1 MMLAPWTSLRRV
13 VQQSLATTRAFT
25 ATAGACEKALPP
37 RRKIADHEITEA
49 FLRGTGPGGQKINKT
64 SCAVQ
69 LKHLATGI
77 VVKSQH
83 TRSREQNR
91 KFARLLLGEKLDELE
106 KGEDSRNAI
115 KLDRARTK
123 KASANKKTKRK
134 YKKLEEA
141 KAAAIGDETAEEGDG
156 EGEDAVDGLEY
167 TKDSSS
173 DSSSSSEIRKPDQA
187 P

>member
-1 MMLAPWTSLRRV
+1 MMLAPWTFLRGI
-13 VQQSLATTRAFT
+13 VQQRFATRAFT
-25 ATAGACEKALPP
+25 ATAAACEKALPP

-106 KGEDSRNAI
+106 KGGDSRNAI
-115 KLDRARTK
+115 KLERARTK

-141 KAAAIGDETAEEGDG
+141 KAAANGDEGVEDG
-156 EGEDAVDGLEY
+156 EGEADEAVEDLEHA
-167 TKDSSS
+167 KDILQ
-173 DSSSSSEIRKPDQA
+173 DSNSSSEIRKPDQA
-187 P
+187 L

>member
-1 MMLAPWTSLRRV
+1 
-13 VQQSLATTRAFT
+13 
-25 ATAGACEKALPP
+25 
-37 RRKIADHEITEA
+37 
-49 FLRGTGPGGQKINKT
+49 
-64 SCAVQ
+64 
-69 LKHLATGI
+69 

-91 KFARLLLGEKLDELE
+91 KFARLILGEKLDALE
-106 KGEDSRNAI
+106 KGEDSRTAI

-141 KAAAIGDETAEEGDG
+141 KAAASGDEGGEEGEA
-156 EGEDAVDGLEY
+156 EGEDAVEDLGP
-167 TKDSSS
+167 TTDVSP
-173 DSSSSSEIRKPDQA
+173 DSSSSSEIRKPDRA